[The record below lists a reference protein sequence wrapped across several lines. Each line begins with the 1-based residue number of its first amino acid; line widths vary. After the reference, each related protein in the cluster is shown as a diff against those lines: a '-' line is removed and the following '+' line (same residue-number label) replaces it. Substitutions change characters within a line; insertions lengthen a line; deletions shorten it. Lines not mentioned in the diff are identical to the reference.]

1 MLIATPSWKYG
12 TTKYFVKR
20 LFNVQKYSVFV
31 GHLDCHSSCCR
42 RRLSVYLFRSLYY
55 DPSFALIQSNT
66 VEEA

>member
-1 MLIATPSWKYG
+1 MLIATPSWKCG

-31 GHLDCHSSCCR
+31 GHLDCHSSYFH
-42 RRLSVYLFRSLYY
+42 RRLSAYIFRFLYY